1 MYVTIYTRP
10 EGNHSV
16 VDITHARQQD
26 AEWFEKNNVS
36 VSMEDTGS
44 DFILYADIGMKN
56 VDGEPEEIIIFAG
69 QDDCYDAMTRLREE
83 CEAVMLETV

>member
-1 MYVTIYTRP
+1 
-10 EGNHSV
+10 
-16 VDITHARQQD
+16 
-26 AEWFEKNNVS
+26 
-36 VSMEDTGS
+36 MEDTGS